1 MGWIDQ
7 RTGRT
12 GGRPPRV
19 VAALLPEPLHHCHNE
34 YLVDL
39 DSASNNLN
47 GLLNAINKL
56 NVGVRVTSASN

>member
-19 VAALLPEPLHHCHNE
+19 VAALLPEPLHHCAWGDILE
-34 YLVDL
+34 PESGTQVLAQYGDQF
-39 DSASNNLN
+39 
-47 GLLNAINKL
+47 
-56 NVGVRVTSASN
+56 